1 MNSSS
6 VAIAASKL
14 SVTKDKSQIL
24 KNVTFTVPHGLI
36 VGLIGP
42 SGSGKTTLMRAIVGL
57 QKSTSGKVRVDGL
70 EAGDR
75 RLRNRIG
82 YVTQSPSIYN
92 DLTVEQNIDYF
103 ADLLGMDSRDVA
115 RVIHEVDLVKQKN
128 QLGISLSG
136 GQKARVSLAIALLGD
151 PDILVLDEPTVGLD
165 PVLRQKLWGL
175 FRHQAKQ
182 GKSLLVSSHVM
193 DEADRCDDVLLM
205 REGRLLWAG
214 TRKDLLK
221 KAHARSVESAFL
233 SLVEGK

>member
-1 MNSSS
+1 
-6 VAIAASKL
+6 
-14 SVTKDKSQIL
+14 
-24 KNVTFTVPHGLI
+24 
-36 VGLIGP
+36 
-42 SGSGKTTLMRAIVGL
+42 
-57 QKSTSGKVRVDGL
+57 VRVDGL
-70 EAGDR
+70 EVGDK
-75 RLRNRIG
+75 RLRSRIG

-103 ADLLGMDSRDVA
+103 ARLLGTDGRDVA
-115 RVIHEVDLVKQKN
+115 RVIHEVDLVKQKD
-128 QLGISLSG
+128 QLALSLSG

-175 FRHQAKQ
+175 FRQLAKQ
-182 GKSLLVSSHVM
+182 GRSLLVSSHVM

-205 REGRLLWAG
+205 RDGQLLWAG
-214 TRKDLLK
+214 TRKELLK